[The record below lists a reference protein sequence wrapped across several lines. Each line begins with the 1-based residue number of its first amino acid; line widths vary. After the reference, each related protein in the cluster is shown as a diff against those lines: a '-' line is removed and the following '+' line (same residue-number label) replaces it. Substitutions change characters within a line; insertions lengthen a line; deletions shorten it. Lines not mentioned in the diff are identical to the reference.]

1 VTLEILNDKYKI
13 GEARHVL
20 VSRGVSLIESP
31 LISWMRKYGLAQGM
45 AIGDMLKSWDVLST
59 INFLDTHV
67 SKNDPILDIGCYA
80 SELIVALYK
89 LGYSNL
95 TGADINPKL
104 QQMPYRDV
112 IHYDI
117 TDFMHTKFEDT
128 SFQAI
133 TAISV
138 IEHGFDGQS
147 LLKEMTRLLNPY
159 GYFIASFDYW
169 PDKIDTTGVKFFGM
183 DWIIFSADEVKEF
196 VSEAANYGLFPI
208 GGMKYGGKDKPIHCG
223 GKEYTFAWLVLQK
236 QGQC

>member
-1 VTLEILNDKYKI
+1 MLEVLNDKYKI

-31 LISWMRKYGLAQGM
+31 LRTRMRKYGLAQGM

-104 QQMPYRDV
+104 QKMPYRDV

-117 TDFMHTKFEDT
+117 TDFMHTKFEDS
-128 SFQAI
+128 SFKAI

-169 PDKIDTTGVKFFGM
+169 PNKIDTTGVEFFGM
-183 DWIIFSADEVKEF
+183 DWIIFSADEVKYF
-196 VSEAANYGLFPI
+196 VAEAADHGLFPI
-208 GGMKYGGKDKPIHCG
+208 GEMKYVGKDKPIHCG

>member
-1 VTLEILNDKYKI
+1 MTLEILNDKYKI

-31 LISWMRKYGLAQGM
+31 LRTRMRKYGLAQGM

-95 TGADINPKL
+95 SGADINPKL
-104 QQMPYRDV
+104 QKMPYRDV
-112 IHYDI
+112 ISYGI
-117 TDFMHTKFEDT
+117 TDFMNTKYEDS

-147 LLKEMTRLLNPY
+147 LLKEMSRLLNPY

-196 VSEAANYGLFPI
+196 VD
-208 GGMKYGGKDKPIHCG
+208 DKELE
-223 GKEYTFAWLVLQK
+223 K
-236 QGQC
+236 

>member
-1 VTLEILNDKYKI
+1 MLEVLNDKYKI

-31 LISWMRKYGLAQGM
+31 LRTRMRKYGLAQGM

-104 QQMPYRDV
+104 QKMPYRDV

-117 TDFMHTKFEDT
+117 TDFMHTKFEDS
-128 SFQAI
+128 SFKAI

-169 PDKIDTTGVKFFGM
+169 PNKIDTTGVEFFGM

-196 VSEAANYGLFPI
+196 VAEAANYGLFPI
-208 GGMKYGGKDKPIHCG
+208 GEMKYVGKDKPIHCG